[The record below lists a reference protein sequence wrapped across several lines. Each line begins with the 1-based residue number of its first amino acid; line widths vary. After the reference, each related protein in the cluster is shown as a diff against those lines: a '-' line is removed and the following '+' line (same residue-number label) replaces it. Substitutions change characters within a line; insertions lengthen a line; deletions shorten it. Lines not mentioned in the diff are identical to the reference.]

1 MKITREVLINIATRT
16 MQEGGVKPKHVGS
29 GTSGSIDRVTLA
41 KRETQNFLKYL
52 SNK

>member
-16 MQEGGVKPKHVGS
+16 MQEGGVKPKYVGS
-29 GTSGSIDRVTLA
+29 GTSDSIDRVTLT
-41 KRETQNFLKYL
+41 KREIQILLKYL